1 MDLALVFSCL
11 LMGLAGAPHCAAMCG
26 PSCAALTCT
35 GAAPHVRTTS
45 LAFHGARA
53 ASYAAL
59 GALASTGVGA
69 ISLAVKTA
77 PVLRPFWVL
86 MHCAALGLGLWML
99 LTARQP
105 QWMTRIRLGRPAVAV
120 AVAVA
125 GAGAASWQ
133 PVQGPRRVWTAGT
146 AGALWVAWPCGLLQS
161 ALVVAALCQT
171 PAAGATAMGGFALAS
186 APGLL
191 AAPWLLNRF
200 ASPRGGIAAKRGV
213 PDRAVRAAIRVAGAL
228 LAAGSLFALNHDL
241 FARFLAYC
249 GLG

>member
-35 GAAPHVRTTS
+35 GPAAQVRTAS
-45 LAFHGARA
+45 IAFHGARA

-59 GALASTGVGA
+59 GALASAGVGA
-69 ISLAVKTA
+69 MGLAVATA

-86 MHCAALGLGLWML
+86 VHCAALGLGLWML

-105 QWMTRIRLGRPAVAV
+105 EWMTRIRLGRPAA
-120 AVAVA
+120 A
-125 GAGAASWQ
+125 GGSAWQ
-133 PVQGPRRVWTAGT
+133 PVHGPRRTWTAGT

-161 ALVVAALCQT
+161 ALVVAALCHT
-171 PAAGATAMGGFALAS
+171 PAAGAAAMGGFALAS

-191 AAPWLLNRF
+191 AAPWLLDRL
-200 ASPRGGIAAKRGV
+200 ASRQAAVSPRGL
-213 PDRAVRAAIRVAGAL
+213 PDRFVRAAIRVAGAL

-241 FARFLAYC
+241 FSRFLAYC
-249 GLG
+249 GLV